1 MLLDFCRLSN
11 GVGKIG
17 ASGSNAGVLA
27 RRRTARLIQGATEGP
42 HMPAIVEYPRVVL
55 EAVDEF
61 ADLFSCEPQR
71 RHFAEYLTG
80 LMIAANKTVTGINGE
95 FVDTTDQSCLNRF
108 ITGAEWDEQAI
119 NERRLELMER
129 DPTPSCSD
137 QGVIALDDT
146 FIDHGGK
153 FIKDVGWFWDHA
165 EQRNKIA
172 HDYLFANYVC
182 TSGKHYPLEFRR
194 FKKREQCEATGETFQ
209 DHTVLFCQLVDW
221 VCEREIPGAFTFD
234 NYFTNAENLNHVHS
248 KRDHRG
254 QPRAYVGDLKLNRK
268 VQWKGTEWKASELAA
283 SIPPE
288 DRKELRRGDQR
299 QWYFTCTLYIPK
311 VNHKVR
317 IVIIWNHRRDTE
329 PRKILVSNRTTWEV
343 CRIVRT
349 YRYRWTGTETYH
361 RDGKQQL
368 GMGDCQLRDGQGQ
381 TRHMYLVMLA
391 YSLLVRQLRQD
402 RARDWALS
410 RLKTI
415 GEACRAM
422 STETLRATLTW
433 VVQQVREYGKDADHV
448 LAKLR
453 LA

>member
-1 MLLDFCRLSN
+1 
-11 GVGKIG
+11 
-17 ASGSNAGVLA
+17 
-27 RRRTARLIQGATEGP
+27 
-42 HMPAIVEYPRVVL
+42 MPAIVEFPQVVR
-55 EAVDEF
+55 EAVAEF
-61 ADLFSCEPQR
+61 SDLFSCEPQR

-80 LMIAANKTVTGINGE
+80 LMVAANKTVTGINGE
-95 FVDTTDQSCLNRF
+95 FAETADQSCLNRF
-108 ITGAEWDEQAI
+108 LTAVEWNEQTL
-119 NERRLELMER
+119 NERRLELMQR
-129 DPTPSCSD
+129 DPATRYSQ

-146 FIDHGGK
+146 LIDHDGK

-165 EQRNKIA
+165 EERSKIA
-172 HDYLFANYVC
+172 HDYLFVNYVC
-182 TSGKHYPLEFRR
+182 TSGRHYPLEFRR

-209 DHTVLFCQLVDW
+209 DHTQLFCQLVDW
-221 VCEREIPGAFTFD
+221 VCEREIPGDFVFD
-234 NYFTNAENLNHVHS
+234 SYFTNAENLNHIHL
-248 KRDHRG
+248 KPGRNG
-254 QPRAYVGDLKLNRK
+254 QSRAYVGDLKFNRK
-268 VQWKGTEWKASELAA
+268 VEWKGKIWRADELAA

-288 DRKELRRGDQR
+288 DRQELRRGDRR
-299 QWYFTCTLYIPK
+299 QWCFTCSLHIPK

-317 IVIIWNHRRDTE
+317 IVVIWNHRHDAE
-329 PRKILVSNRTTWEV
+329 PRKILVSNRTKWEV

-349 YRYRWTGTETYH
+349 YRDRWTGTETYH

-391 YSLLVRQLRQD
+391 YSLLMRQLRQD
-402 RARDWALS
+402 RSHEWALC

-422 STETLRATLTW
+422 LGETLRATVSW
-433 VVQQVREYGKDADHV
+433 VVQQVREHEKDHDYV

>member
-1 MLLDFCRLSN
+1 
-11 GVGKIG
+11 
-17 ASGSNAGVLA
+17 
-27 RRRTARLIQGATEGP
+27 
-42 HMPAIVEYPRVVL
+42 MPAIVEFPQVVR
-55 EAVDEF
+55 EAVSEF
-61 ADLFSCEPQR
+61 SDLFSCEPQR

-80 LMIAANKTVTGINGE
+80 LMVAANKTVTGINGE
-95 FVDTTDQSCLNRF
+95 FVETADQSCLNRF
-108 ITGAEWDEQAI
+108 ITAVEWSEEAI
-119 NERRLELMER
+119 NQRRLDLMQRE
-129 DPTPSCSD
+129 PTTRYSN

-146 FIDHGGK
+146 LIDHDGK

-165 EQRNKIA
+165 EERNKIA
-172 HDYLFANYVC
+172 HDYLFVNYVC

-209 DHTVLFCQLVDW
+209 DHTQLFCQLVDW
-221 VCEREIPGAFTFD
+221 VCEREIPGDFVFD
-234 NYFTNAENLNHVHS
+234 SYFTNAENLNHIHA
-248 KRDHRG
+248 KPG
-254 QPRAYVGDLKLNRK
+254 QNGQSRAYVGDLKFNRK
-268 VQWKGTEWKASELAA
+268 VEWKGKIWRADELAA

-288 DRKELRRGDQR
+288 DRKELRRGDHR
-299 QWYFTCTLYIPK
+299 QWCFTCSLHIPK
-311 VNHKVR
+311 VNHKIR
-317 IVIIWNHRRDTE
+317 IVIIWNHRRDAE

-349 YRYRWTGTETYH
+349 YRDRWTGTATYH

-391 YSLLVRQLRQD
+391 YSLLMRQLRQD
-402 RARDWALS
+402 RSHEWALC

-422 STETLRATLTW
+422 LDETLRATIGW
-433 VVQQVREYGKDADHV
+433 VIQQVCENEKDHNHV
-448 LAKLR
+448 FAKLR

>member
-1 MLLDFCRLSN
+1 
-11 GVGKIG
+11 
-17 ASGSNAGVLA
+17 
-27 RRRTARLIQGATEGP
+27 
-42 HMPAIVEYPRVVL
+42 MPAIVEFPQVVR
-55 EAVDEF
+55 EAVGEF
-61 ADLFSCEPQR
+61 SDLFSCEPQR

-80 LMIAANKTVTGINGE
+80 LMVAANKTVTGINGE
-95 FVDTTDQSCLNRF
+95 FAETTDQSCLNRF
-108 ITGAEWDEQAI
+108 LTGVAWDEQAV
-119 NERRLELMER
+119 NERRLDLLQRE
-129 DPTPSCSD
+129 PTTRYSD

-146 FIDHGGK
+146 LIDHDGQ

-165 EQRNKIA
+165 EDRRKIA
-172 HDYLFANYVC
+172 HDYLFVNYVC

-194 FKKREQCEATGETFQ
+194 FKKREQCEATGETFH
-209 DHTVLFCQLVDW
+209 DHTELFCQLVDW
-221 VCEREIPGAFTFD
+221 VCERNIPGDFVFD
-234 NYFTNAENLNHVHS
+234 CYFTNAENLNYIHS
-248 KRDHRG
+248 KQDKYGR
-254 QPRAYVGDLKLNRK
+254 PRAYVGDLKSNRK
-268 VQWKGTEWKASELAA
+268 VQWKGKELRVDALAA

-288 DRKELRRGDQR
+288 DRKELRRGNKR
-299 QWYFTCTLYIPK
+299 QWCFTATLHIPK

-317 IVIIWNHRRDTE
+317 IVIIWNHRHDAA
-329 PRKILVSNRTTWEV
+329 PCKILVTNRTTWEV

-349 YRYRWTGTETYH
+349 YRHRWTGTETYH

-402 RARDWALS
+402 CARAWALC

-422 STETLRATLTW
+422 LNETLRATLTW
-433 VVQQVREYGKDADHV
+433 VVLHV
-448 LAKLR
+448 GDDEKSLNHVFARLR